1 MEYQRQGFEPMQEDI
16 QAVYVD
22 RSQKE
27 VVCPCCKKTQRSDR
41 LLCYNCKVPFTD
53 KKPENA
59 VPAAQQTRRRA
70 AAGHALQQMSAMEDA
85 ESVAVSSADEEFT
98 AVDRA
103 EGRQRFRFESDARV
117 NRQPVYSPSN
127 HALRKPSVAPVEFG
141 EEAENPP
148 NRLLS
153 SLLVLSGLLGFV
165 SGMLLL
171 ILNEKNGRL
180 SNGLLYMY
188 SEGGLTAHCLI
199 YGTLIGV
206 AYGFIVSPLYRR
218 LANPMPVYAAMLF
231 LPLALFYLT
240 TPLIALTE
248 FVVALGKFAISAVVV
263 IIGIAIVWTWISGG

>member
-1 MEYQRQGFEPMQEDI
+1 MEYQRHGFEQQQEEI

-27 VVCPCCKKTQRSDR
+27 VVCPCCKKAQRSDR

-53 KKPENA
+53 KKPEIA

-70 AAGHALQQMSAMEDA
+70 AGHTLQPMSTMEDTERA
-85 ESVAVSSADEEFT
+85 TGSSADEAFT
-98 AVDRA
+98 AAGRGA
-103 EGRQRFRFESDARV
+103 GRQSFSFDSDASV

-127 HALRKPSVAPVEFG
+127 HALRKPSVAPVEFA
-141 EEAENPP
+141 EEAENTP

-153 SLLVLSGLLGFV
+153 SFLVLTGILGFV

-199 YGTLIGV
+199 YGALIGV
-206 AYGFIVSPLYRR
+206 AYGFIISPLYRR

-231 LPLALFYLT
+231 FPLALFYFT
-240 TPLIALTE
+240 SPLIALTE
-248 FVVALGKFAISAVVV
+248 FAVALGKFAISAVVV
-263 IIGIAIVWTWISGG
+263 IIGIAIVWAWISGG